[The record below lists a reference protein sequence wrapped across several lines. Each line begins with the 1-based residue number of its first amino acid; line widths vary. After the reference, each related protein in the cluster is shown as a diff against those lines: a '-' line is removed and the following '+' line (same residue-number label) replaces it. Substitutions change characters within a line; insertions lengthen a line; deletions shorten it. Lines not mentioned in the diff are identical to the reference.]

1 MSKNIELLL
10 LKTVESLGIVGDTV
24 RVKSGFARN
33 YLLPQGLAQRPTPS
47 RIEALKEERAKAQAQ
62 LAALRAVREQIIKD
76 LQDVSIRMERSCND
90 QGVLYGSVTQR
101 DISDALHEAGFG
113 VDVAAVRL
121 SHPIRRVDTYTV
133 PIQFDKDLG
142 IEVTV
147 VVEPDR
153 PLEVGEQNR
162 IVVDHRHNAIRE
174 ETLGLLRGGHRGA
187 EEQGCKGEEP
197 AEPHRAAW

>member
-121 SHPIRRVDTYTV
+121 NHPIRRVDTYTV

-153 PLEVGEQNR
+153 PLEDTEESETEAKRDGTAEGTPPAASDEKKPSPQPEQATA
-162 IVVDHRHNAIRE
+162 V
-174 ETLGLLRGGHRGA
+174 
-187 EEQGCKGEEP
+187 EP
-197 AEPHRAAW
+197 D

>member
-76 LQDVSIRMERSCND
+76 LQDVSIRLERSCND

-153 PLEVGEQNR
+153 PLEDTEESETEAKRDGTAEGTPPAASDEKKPSPQPEQATA
-162 IVVDHRHNAIRE
+162 V
-174 ETLGLLRGGHRGA
+174 
-187 EEQGCKGEEP
+187 EP
-197 AEPHRAAW
+197 D